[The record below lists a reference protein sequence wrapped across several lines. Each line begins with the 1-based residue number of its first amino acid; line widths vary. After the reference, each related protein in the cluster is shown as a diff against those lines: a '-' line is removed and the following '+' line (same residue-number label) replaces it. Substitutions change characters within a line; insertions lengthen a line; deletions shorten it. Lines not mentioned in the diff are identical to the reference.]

1 MAAKMLEKKTLKK
14 LNIGDST
21 RGNWIDFINRE
32 LFIGAFDCAEVFAAQ
47 LGLDQV
53 YFRI

>member
-21 RGNWIDFINRE
+21 RENWIDFINRE
-32 LFIGAFDCAEVFAAQ
+32 LFIGALIVQ
-47 LGLDQV
+47 KYLLLS
-53 YFRI
+53 

>member
-14 LNIGDST
+14 LIIGDST
-21 RGNWIDFINRE
+21 RDNWIDFINRE
-32 LFIGAFDCAEVFAAQ
+32 LFIGAYCAEVFAAQ

>member
-14 LNIGDST
+14 LNVGDST

-32 LFIGAFDCAEVFAAQ
+32 LFIGALIMQ
-47 LGLDQV
+47 KYLLLS
-53 YFRI
+53 

>member
-21 RGNWIDFINRE
+21 RDNWIDFINRE
-32 LFIGAFDCAEVFAAQ
+32 LFIGALIVQ
-47 LGLDQV
+47 KYLLPS
-53 YFRI
+53 